1 MLAKKKS
8 KNSFFRGMALI
19 FALTMVLVGCMPAG
33 PRALLKGRKSIER
46 GDYAGAVSELKTA
59 TTLLATN
66 ANAWNYYGVALQ
78 HTGQAEDAA
87 NAYKRALELDRDLVE
102 AHFNLGSLW
111 LEQNKPEQARTEFT
125 AYTLRRNSD
134 PDGWLKLGVAQLKA
148 GDLDQSERSFSA
160 VISLRTNDAAALNW
174 LGMANIQQGKASR
187 AAQFFAWDVRVHP
200 DFAPALLNLATV
212 NQQYLHDNKAAL
224 DSYHAYLALN
234 PRPANWDDVSALASS
249 LENAEQPRAT
259 ISPPAQPVERT
270 SPPLAEAK
278 PVQRTQAQVQ
288 PLPHTTY
295 SNATQPKYVTHAA
308 PPPRANTEETYTP
321 PPSAPVQSVQVTP
334 EQPIVTTDGNTF
346 RATGVTT
353 VVTGVT
359 MPTTT
364 QPSAQPV
371 EPVEAPMPPAKKKP
385 GFWHRLFGGGGGS
398 TTTEST
404 EAQSKYMGGGIT
416 PLPPVSDP
424 TAQPTKSSDLPP
436 AKPVAQPAPVFAR
449 YNYYSPR
456 LPEKGDHSVGSPAAV
471 AFAKAQA
478 AEVDEKWPDALEW
491 YQQAATLDPS
501 WFQAQYNAGVIAHR
515 LHNYALAL
523 PRYEDA
529 LAIQPDSV
537 DARYNFA
544 LALKAGAYPVDAA
557 NELKKILSANP
568 NEVRAHLTLG
578 NICAQ
583 TLRDNDQARI
593 HYKKVLELDP
603 NNSQASNI
611 RFWLSANQTQ

>member
-8 KNSFFRGMALI
+8 KKSFFSGGMLI
-19 FALTMVLVGCMPAG
+19 FALALVLAGCTPAG
-33 PRALLKGRKSIER
+33 PRALLKGRKYIEH
-46 GDYAGAVSELKTA
+46 GDYTAAVSELKTA

-78 HTGQAEDAA
+78 HAGQAEEAA
-87 NAYKRALELDRDLVE
+87 NAYKRALELDRDLME

-111 LEQNKPEQARTEFT
+111 LEQNKPELARTEFT
-125 AYTLRRNSD
+125 AYTIQRNKD
-134 PDGWLKLGVAQLKA
+134 ADGWMNLGIAQLKT
-148 GDLDQSERSFSA
+148 GDAEQSKRSFSA
-160 VISLRTNDAAALNW
+160 VLSIRTNDAEAFNW
-174 LGMANIQQGKASR
+174 LGMATMKTGPSR
-187 AAQFFAWDVRVHP
+187 DAVSYFAYAVRLRP
-200 DFAPALLNLATV
+200 DFGPAILNLATV
-212 NQQYLHDNKAAL
+212 EQQYLHDNKAAL
-224 DSYHAYLALN
+224 DNYHAYLALT
-234 PRPANWDDVSALASS
+234 PRPANWDDVNALASS
-249 LENAEQPRAT
+249 LENGEQPRAT
-259 ISPPAQPVERT
+259 IPPPAQPVERT
-270 SPPLAEAK
+270 SPPLAESR
-278 PVQRTQAQVQ
+278 PVQKPQTQVQ

-295 SNATQPKYVTHAA
+295 YSNATQPKFVTRTA
-308 PPPRANTEETYTP
+308 PPRPNTEETYTP
-321 PPSAPVQSVQVTP
+321 PPSAPVQAVQVAP

-359 MPTTT
+359 PTTT

-371 EPVEAPMPPAKKKP
+371 EPVEAPMPPQQKKP
-385 GFWHRLFGGGGGS
+385 GFWHRLFGGGGGND
-398 TTTEST
+398 TPTQTA
-404 EAQSKYMGGGIT
+404 AQSKYMGGGLT

-424 TAQPTKSSDLPP
+424 NVQPTKTSDLPP

-456 LPEKGDHSVGSPAAV
+456 KPEKGDHSVGSPAAA
-471 AFAKAQA
+471 AFSKAQA
-478 AEVDEKWPDALEW
+478 AEGDEKWSDALGW

-501 WFQAQYNAGVIAHR
+501 WFEAQYNTGVIAHR

-529 LAIQPDSV
+529 LAIQPDSS

-544 LALKAGAYPVDAA
+544 LALKAGGYPMDAA
-557 NELKKILSANP
+557 NELKKIISANP

-583 TLRDNDQARI
+583 TLRDNDQART